1 MPSRATV
8 QEFSDSYPFCHNGF
22 RPIMMPKIVSVQHST
37 RRHLTSFVGRKA
49 ELNDVRRL
57 LSDKRLVTLTGPD
70 GMGKSRLALQIGAQ
84 IAHEFT
90 YGRWDCDLATV
101 TDRDCV
107 SISMLNALGLPVQPG
122 LSAIDT
128 LVGVINDARVL
139 LVLDHCEHL
148 LDACAAII
156 DSLLRSCPRLTIL
169 TTSTEAIGLA
179 GELTWRVPPLSL
191 TNDAIELFVDRA
203 RRVRSDFAINADTAV
218 TVGEICRRLDGVPLA
233 IELAAARTDT
243 LSPVEILAGLNDRF
257 RLVAGAAGNAV
268 RPEQTLCAT
277 VQWSHALLSGPER
290 ALLHRL
296 AVFAGGFDLDGA
308 QAVGANDE
316 DFEGYQTLGRFAEL
330 VDKAFVVVENNRG
343 RAGYRLLYSVRQYAL
358 EKLSESGEADAVLA
372 RYRKHLKQPN
382 QVVRWVRR
390 GSVLM
395 RERSLTVGGN

>member
-101 TDRDCV
+101 TDRNCV

-203 RRVRSDFAINADTAV
+203 RRVRS
-218 TVGEICRRLDGVPLA
+218 
-233 IELAAARTDT
+233 
-243 LSPVEILAGLNDRF
+243 
-257 RLVAGAAGNAV
+257 
-268 RPEQTLCAT
+268 
-277 VQWSHALLSGPER
+277 
-290 ALLHRL
+290 
-296 AVFAGGFDLDGA
+296 GFCD
-308 QAVGANDE
+308 
-316 DFEGYQTLGRFAEL
+316 
-330 VDKAFVVVENNRG
+330 
-343 RAGYRLLYSVRQYAL
+343 
-358 EKLSESGEADAVLA
+358 
-372 RYRKHLKQPN
+372 
-382 QVVRWVRR
+382 
-390 GSVLM
+390 
-395 RERSLTVGGN
+395 

>member
-372 RYRKHLKQPN
+372 GYRKHLKQPN
-382 QVVRWVRR
+382 QVVRAGSGGVRY
-390 GSVLM
+390 
-395 RERSLTVGGN
+395 

>member
-382 QVVRWVRR
+382 QVVRAGSDGVRY
-390 GSVLM
+390 
-395 RERSLTVGGN
+395 

>member
-139 LVLDHCEHL
+139 LVLYHCEHL

-382 QVVRWVRR
+382 QVVRAGSGGVRY
-390 GSVLM
+390 
-395 RERSLTVGGN
+395 

>member
-382 QVVRWVRR
+382 
-390 GSVLM
+390 
-395 RERSLTVGGN
+395 

>member
-203 RRVRSDFAINADTAV
+203 RGVRSDFAINADTAV

-233 IELAAARTDT
+233 IELAVARTDT

-382 QVVRWVRR
+382 QVVRAGSGGVRY
-390 GSVLM
+390 
-395 RERSLTVGGN
+395 

>member
-70 GMGKSRLALQIGAQ
+70 GMGKSRLALQVGAQ

-382 QVVRWVRR
+382 QVVRAGSGGVRY
-390 GSVLM
+390 
-395 RERSLTVGGN
+395 

>member
-8 QEFSDSYPFCHNGF
+8 QELSDSYPFCHNGF

-382 QVVRWVRR
+382 QVVRAGSGGVRY
-390 GSVLM
+390 
-395 RERSLTVGGN
+395 

>member
-382 QVVRWVRR
+382 QVVRARSGGVRY
-390 GSVLM
+390 
-395 RERSLTVGGN
+395 

>member
-358 EKLSESGEADAVLA
+358 EQLSESGEADAVLA

-382 QVVRWVRR
+382 QVVRAGSGGVRY
-390 GSVLM
+390 
-395 RERSLTVGGN
+395 

>member
-257 RLVAGAAGNAV
+257 RLVAGAAGNAM

-382 QVVRWVRR
+382 QVVRAGSGGVRY
-390 GSVLM
+390 
-395 RERSLTVGGN
+395 

>member
-243 LSPVEILAGLNDRF
+243 LSPVEILASLNDRF

-382 QVVRWVRR
+382 QVVRAGSGGVRY
-390 GSVLM
+390 
-395 RERSLTVGGN
+395 

>member
-1 MPSRATV
+1 MPSRETV

-382 QVVRWVRR
+382 QVVRAGSGGVRY
-390 GSVLM
+390 
-395 RERSLTVGGN
+395 

>member
-8 QEFSDSYPFCHNGF
+8 QEFSDSYQFCHNGF

-382 QVVRWVRR
+382 QVVRAGSGGVRY
-390 GSVLM
+390 
-395 RERSLTVGGN
+395 

>member
-382 QVVRWVRR
+382 QVVRA
-390 GSVLM
+390 GS
-395 RERSLTVGGN
+395 GGVQIGRAHV

>member
-1 MPSRATV
+1 
-8 QEFSDSYPFCHNGF
+8 
-22 RPIMMPKIVSVQHST
+22 MMPKIVSVQHST

-330 VDKAFVVVENNRG
+330 VDKALSSSKTTGAERDTGCCIRCVSTRW
-343 RAGYRLLYSVRQYAL
+343 RSSV
-358 EKLSESGEADAVLA
+358 S
-372 RYRKHLKQPN
+372 
-382 QVVRWVRR
+382 
-390 GSVLM
+390 
-395 RERSLTVGGN
+395 RERPTPCLRVTASTSNNPTR

>member
-218 TVGEICRRLDGVPLA
+218 TVGEICRRLGGVPLA

-382 QVVRWVRR
+382 QVVRAGSGGVRY
-390 GSVLM
+390 
-395 RERSLTVGGN
+395 

>member
-57 LSDKRLVTLTGPD
+57 LSDKRLVTLAGPD

-382 QVVRWVRR
+382 QVVRAGSGGVRY
-390 GSVLM
+390 
-395 RERSLTVGGN
+395 

>member
-308 QAVGANDE
+308 QAVRANDE

-382 QVVRWVRR
+382 QVVRAGSGGVRY
-390 GSVLM
+390 
-395 RERSLTVGGN
+395 

>member
-218 TVGEICRRLDGVPLA
+218 TVGEICRRLEGVPLA

-382 QVVRWVRR
+382 QVVRAGSGGVRY
-390 GSVLM
+390 
-395 RERSLTVGGN
+395 

>member
-382 QVVRWVRR
+382 QVVRAGLGGVRY
-390 GSVLM
+390 
-395 RERSLTVGGN
+395 

>member
-372 RYRKHLKQPN
+372 RYRKTH
-382 QVVRWVRR
+382 RSCRR
-390 GSVLM
+390 CV
-395 RERSLTVGGN
+395 

>member
-358 EKLSESGEADAVLA
+358 EKLGESGEADAVLA

-382 QVVRWVRR
+382 QVVRAGSGGVRY
-390 GSVLM
+390 
-395 RERSLTVGGN
+395 

>member
-101 TDRDCV
+101 TDLDCV

-382 QVVRWVRR
+382 QVVRAGSGGVRY
-390 GSVLM
+390 
-395 RERSLTVGGN
+395 

>member
-296 AVFAGGFDLDGA
+296 AVSPAGSTLTAPRRSVPMTRTSRATRHSAGLPSWWTRHLSSSKTTGA
-308 QAVGANDE
+308 ERDTGCCIRCVS
-316 DFEGYQTLGRFAEL
+316 TRW
-330 VDKAFVVVENNRG
+330 RS
-343 RAGYRLLYSVRQYAL
+343 SV
-358 EKLSESGEADAVLA
+358 S
-372 RYRKHLKQPN
+372 
-382 QVVRWVRR
+382 
-390 GSVLM
+390 
-395 RERSLTVGGN
+395 RERPTPCLRVTASTSNNPTR

>member
-1 MPSRATV
+1 
-8 QEFSDSYPFCHNGF
+8 
-22 RPIMMPKIVSVQHST
+22 MMPKIVSVQHST

-343 RAGYRLLYSVRQYAL
+343 RAGYRCCIRCVSTRWRSSV
-358 EKLSESGEADAVLA
+358 S
-372 RYRKHLKQPN
+372 
-382 QVVRWVRR
+382 
-390 GSVLM
+390 
-395 RERSLTVGGN
+395 RERPTPCLRVTASTSNNPTR

>member
-101 TDRDCV
+101 TERDCV

-382 QVVRWVRR
+382 QVVRAGSGGVRY
-390 GSVLM
+390 
-395 RERSLTVGGN
+395 

>member
-107 SISMLNALGLPVQPG
+107 SISMLNALGLPVLPG

-382 QVVRWVRR
+382 QVVRAGSGGVRY
-390 GSVLM
+390 
-395 RERSLTVGGN
+395 

>member
-1 MPSRATV
+1 
-8 QEFSDSYPFCHNGF
+8 
-22 RPIMMPKIVSVQHST
+22 MMPKIVSVQHST

-268 RPEQTLCAT
+268 RPEQALCAT

-382 QVVRWVRR
+382 QVVRAGSGGVRY
-390 GSVLM
+390 
-395 RERSLTVGGN
+395 

>member
-1 MPSRATV
+1 
-8 QEFSDSYPFCHNGF
+8 
-22 RPIMMPKIVSVQHST
+22 MMPKIVSVQHST

-90 YGRWDCDLATV
+90 YGRWDCDLDTV

-382 QVVRWVRR
+382 QVVRAGSGGVRY
-390 GSVLM
+390 
-395 RERSLTVGGN
+395 

>member
-233 IELAAARTDT
+233 IELAVARTDT

-382 QVVRWVRR
+382 QVVRAGSGGVRY
-390 GSVLM
+390 
-395 RERSLTVGGN
+395 

>member
-169 TTSTEAIGLA
+169 MTSTEAIGLA

-382 QVVRWVRR
+382 QVVRAGSGGVRY
-390 GSVLM
+390 
-395 RERSLTVGGN
+395 

>member
-70 GMGKSRLALQIGAQ
+70 EMGKSRLALQIGAQ

-382 QVVRWVRR
+382 QVVRAGSGGVRY
-390 GSVLM
+390 
-395 RERSLTVGGN
+395 

>member
-218 TVGEICRRLDGVPLA
+218 TVGDICRRLDGVPLA

-382 QVVRWVRR
+382 QVVRAGSGGVRY
-390 GSVLM
+390 
-395 RERSLTVGGN
+395 

>member
-8 QEFSDSYPFCHNGF
+8 QEFSDSYPFCDNGF

-382 QVVRWVRR
+382 QVVRAGSGGVRY
-390 GSVLM
+390 
-395 RERSLTVGGN
+395 

>member
-316 DFEGYQTLGRFAEL
+316 AFEGYQTLGRFAEL

-382 QVVRWVRR
+382 QVVRAGSGGVRY
-390 GSVLM
+390 
-395 RERSLTVGGN
+395 

>member
-1 MPSRATV
+1 
-8 QEFSDSYPFCHNGF
+8 
-22 RPIMMPKIVSVQHST
+22 MMPKIVSVQHST

-372 RYRKHLKQPN
+372 RYRKHGEQPN
-382 QVVRWVRR
+382 QVVRAGSGGVRY
-390 GSVLM
+390 
-395 RERSLTVGGN
+395 

>member
-191 TNDAIELFVDRA
+191 ANDAIELFVDRA

-382 QVVRWVRR
+382 QVVRAGSGGVRY
-390 GSVLM
+390 
-395 RERSLTVGGN
+395 

>member
-8 QEFSDSYPFCHNGF
+8 QEFADSYPFCHNGF

-382 QVVRWVRR
+382 QVVRAGSGGVRY
-390 GSVLM
+390 
-395 RERSLTVGGN
+395 